1 MPLLSTSDLTKYFGA
16 EEIFSAVTL
25 EVHPGDHIALVG
37 ANGTGKSTLLRV
49 LVGELEPDGGQVQR
63 ARGLR
68 LGYLPQVPDFA
79 PEGTLWQAMT
89 AVFADLIA
97 MGEELRQLEQRMA
110 EADEA
115 ARQTAMQRYGILL
128 EAYEQQGG
136 FTYETRIAQVLGG
149 LGFSPDEY
157 HRPIRQ
163 LSGGERTR
171 ALLARLLLEEPDLLL
186 LDEPTN
192 HLDIEGIAWLEET
205 LREWRGACI
214 VVAHDRAFL
223 DGVANRVW
231 ELEGGRI
238 QTYRGNYSAYVQQR
252 AERRAQLLEAYE
264 EQQAF
269 IARTEDYIRR
279 YMAGQRSTQAKGRL
293 KRLENLE
300 RIERPVETPAMR
312 MALSGGLRSGDLVLG
327 MYDLAVGYDPAQP
340 LVRVDEVE
348 LRRTQRAALVGPN
361 GSGKTT
367 LIRTL
372 LGQVPPLRGR
382 YRLGAAVYI
391 GYFAQIQEAFDPEAS
406 VLDTLLAAG
415 LSTVSE
421 ARHFLARYAFRG
433 EDVFK
438 PMGVLSGG
446 ERTRVALAILSLQH
460 ANFLLLDEPTNNL
473 DIASQEVLE
482 EVLSGFSGTILLV
495 SHDRYLIRR
504 LATHIWAIAD
514 GRLHVF
520 EGYDA
525 YAAWHEARKAGVSV
539 PRPEAQ
545 AEAEEKAR
553 RLAERQQEKER
564 QRLLA
569 RREKRLAE
577 LEATIAQHETRLK
590 ELTLAL
596 EQASRRQDV
605 TQVTRLGQ
613 EYHQVQSRLDAL
625 IEEWSEVAAGA

>member
-1 MPLLSTSDLTKYFGA
+1 MPLLSTADLSKYFGA
-16 EEIFSAVTL
+16 EEVFAGVTL

-49 LVGELEPDGGQVQR
+49 LIGELEPDGGQVTR

-79 PEGTLWQAMT
+79 PEGTLWQAMS

-97 MGEELRQLEQRMA
+97 MGEELRTLEHLMA
-110 EADEA
+110 DADEA
-115 ARQTAMQRYGILL
+115 KRNTAMQRYGVLL
-128 EAYEQQGG
+128 ESYEQRGG
-136 FTYETRIAQVLGG
+136 FSYEARIAQVLGG
-149 LGFSPDEY
+149 LGFAPEEFQ
-157 HRPIRQ
+157 RPVAQ

-205 LREWRGACI
+205 LREWRGAFI

-231 ELEGGRI
+231 ELEASHI
-238 QTYRGNYSAYVQQR
+238 QVYRGNYSAYVQQR
-252 AERRAQLLEAYE
+252 TERRAQLLEAYE

-293 KRLENLE
+293 KRLESLE
-300 RIERPVETPAMR
+300 RIERPQEQPTLRMTLPGAM
-312 MALSGGLRSGDLVLG
+312 RSGDLVLG
-327 MYDLAVGYDPAQP
+327 MYDLAVGYDPARP
-340 LVRVDEVE
+340 LLRVPEVE

-361 GSGKTT
+361 GSCKTT

-372 LGQVPPLRGR
+372 LEQLSPLSGR
-382 YRLGAAVYI
+382 YRIGAGVAI
-391 GYFAQIQEAFDPEAS
+391 GYFAQIQEAFNPEAS
-406 VLDTLLAAG
+406 ILDTLLDAG
-415 LSTVSE
+415 LNTVSE

-460 ANFLLLDEPTNNL
+460 ANFLVLDEPTNNL

-482 EVLSGFSGTILLV
+482 EVLGGFNGTILLV

-514 GRLHVF
+514 GQLHSF
-520 EGYDA
+520 EGYAA
-525 YAAWHEARKAGVSV
+525 YEAWHEARKNGGT
-539 PRPEAQ
+539 RPDARV
-545 AEAEEKAR
+545 EAEQKAQ
-553 RLAERQQEKER
+553 RLLERQQEKER

-577 LEATIAQHETRLK
+577 LEATIAQHEAHLK

-596 EQASRRQDV
+596 EQASRRQDI
-605 TQVTRLGQ
+605 TQVTRLGH

-625 IEEWSEVAAGA
+625 IEEWGEVAAEG